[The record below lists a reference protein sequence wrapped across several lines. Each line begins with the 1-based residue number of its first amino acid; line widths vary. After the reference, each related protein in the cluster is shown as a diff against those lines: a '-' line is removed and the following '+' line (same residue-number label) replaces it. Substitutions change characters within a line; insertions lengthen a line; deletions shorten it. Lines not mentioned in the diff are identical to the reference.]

1 MNAVVWVQALTLGA
15 ALAALGWA
23 LTAGPLRLFRG
34 ASRDFLVFNAWV
46 ALGSLCWWP
55 SGLWTG
61 WEWAATH
68 RLAWGLMGVLAGM
81 QWLCLGLHKL
91 HHVKPSYVVSPVM
104 LPFLAVMLLGVTW
117 LEPSGHGALLA
128 TFSACLWMLAVSVQQ
143 GFPAMM
149 AHAGVSTARWGL
161 APLVAAAFLW
171 LAGMG
176 VSAWTLTSAPAP
188 VRGMALLATDWVQA
202 QSLPWPHEALAL
214 VWALS
219 VGLVNGGLMALVLLR
234 LVDKIR
240 ELSTE
245 DDLTGAMNLRTFMA
259 LLRDERER
267 LRRQPGPQVLLVV
280 EVDQVHPL
288 SKQLGFAA
296 GDAAMRHVTAV
307 MGRHLRKTDRL
318 GSSMQGELLMFL
330 PNTPTVGAILVA
342 ERTQAAIKA
351 NPLLWKGQAV
361 GLSLSIGLVTRDEA
375 SLSCESMLEL
385 GRQAVQRAQREG
397 GARTRLAR
405 YDEQE
410 GVDIS
415 APV

>member
-15 ALAALGWA
+15 ALAALGWG

-34 ASRDFLVFNAWV
+34 ASRDFLVANAWV
-46 ALGSLCWWP
+46 ALGALCWWP
-55 SGLWTG
+55 WSF
-61 WEWAATH
+61 WAVLDVADGH
-68 RLAWGLMGVLAGM
+68 RLAWGLMGVLAGL

-104 LPFLAVMLLGVTW
+104 LPFLAVMLLVVSW

-128 TFSACLWMLAVSVQQ
+128 TFSACLWMVAVSVQQ

-149 AHAGVSTARWGL
+149 AHAGTSTARWGL
-161 APLVAAAFLW
+161 APLVLAACLW
-171 LAGMG
+171 LAGMAL
-176 VSAWTLTSAPAP
+176 SAW
-188 VRGMALLATDWVQA
+188 
-202 QSLPWPHEALAL
+202 ALAHGAPHAGDGVPL
-214 VWALS
+214 LSAAWTQPLPGPAGALAVVWALS
-219 VGLVNGGLMALVLLR
+219 WGLVNGGLMALVLLR

-245 DDLTGAMNLRTFMA
+245 DDLTGAMNLRSFMA

-288 SKQLGFAA
+288 NKQLGFAA

-307 MGRHLRKTDRL
+307 IGRHLRKTDRL

-361 GLSLSIGLVTRDEA
+361 GLSLSMGLVLREEA
-375 SLSCESMLEL
+375 SLTCEAMLEL

-405 YDEQE
+405 YDDQQA
-410 GVDIS
+410 VSITP
-415 APV
+415 PV